1 MTTNFYHIGS
11 RYRKKENFLLYLILL
26 REKKFYKKIAKSLE
40 GWGGG
45 GGHQKKLHSD
55 QTNHKI
61 DLANQEIS
69 ERLVHSYL
77 QWPTKD

>member
-45 GGHQKKLHSD
+45 GGHQKKVTFRSNKSQNRSGQSRNLWKAS
-55 QTNHKI
+55 T
-61 DLANQEIS
+61 
-69 ERLVHSYL
+69 
-77 QWPTKD
+77 